1 MTASEDAGPRAGV
14 FFGVDARLAGAY
26 GSSPMSD
33 LSRMETKTPQ
43 STVDRARA
51 AATANRWPLAME
63 LFTAA
68 EAEAPLAASD
78 LSSLGEAAWWTGQLG
93 AAISARER
101 AYSAHLA
108 AGDPHRAAAAALA
121 VANDHVHRLESALAS
136 GWVRRASRLLERL
149 PESREHALLE
159 RALLNASMS
168 RGDFDD
174 ALMRAER
181 VIAIGERLNDADIQ
195 GLGLHDKGRILVGAG
210 QVEDGMQLLEEAV
223 VAAVSG
229 ELSALPT
236 AIVYCNATVTCE
248 DVADYRRA
256 GEFADAAKRWCARQ
270 EISGFPGMCRVRRAE
285 ITRLR
290 GDWDEAER
298 EARTACA
305 ELQEFSL
312 EYAGEGYYQI
322 GEIRMRLG
330 DVSGAEE
337 AFRESHR
344 LGRSPQPGLAQLRL
358 GEGRIEAAET
368 LIQEALA
375 EPEITPLHRA
385 RLLPAAVEI
394 EVAARNL
401 PRAEEAADEM
411 ERIAETYGT
420 EALRGAAAFARGVL
434 SLRSGIVA
442 TAIDALRAAER
453 QWKSI
458 GAPYET
464 ARARMW
470 LADAL
475 ALGGNSEGARFEAE
489 AARNAFARLKAGPDL
504 GRTEQLLGQFGTG
517 DDAPARGQVSRTLM
531 FTDIVRSTDLI
542 EAIGDEAWES
552 LRAWHDGTIRAL
564 ARAGGGEE
572 VDHAGDGFFFAFAEP
587 RAAIDCALAIRNTMH
602 RHRRQQGFA
611 PSLRIGI
618 HTAKATRTRSGYGGA
633 AVHVAARI
641 AALAGAEEIVAS
653 MDAIN
658 AAGGVP
664 HTNVR
669 EEKLKG
675 VRQPMRVASL
685 S

>member
-1 MTASEDAGPRAGV
+1 
-14 FFGVDARLAGAY
+14 
-26 GSSPMSD
+26 MSD
-33 LSRMETKTPQ
+33 LGQVETSAPQ

-51 AATANRWPLAME
+51 AATANRWPQAME
-63 LFTAA
+63 LFMAA
-68 EAEAPLAASD
+68 EAEAPLSASD
-78 LSSLGEAAWWTGQLG
+78 LSILGEAAWWTGQLG

-108 AGDPHRAAAAALA
+108 AGDLHRAAAAALA

-174 ALMRAER
+174 ALERAER
-181 VIAIGERLNDADIQ
+181 VIEIGERLNDADLQ
-195 GLGLHDKGRILVGAG
+195 GLGLHDKGRILVAAG

-229 ELSALPT
+229 ELSAIPT

-298 EARTACA
+298 EARTACD

-330 DVSGAEE
+330 DTSGAET
-337 AFRESHR
+337 AFREAHR
-344 LGRSPQPGLAQLRL
+344 LGRNPQPGLALLRL
-358 GEGRIEAAET
+358 AEGRSAAAQA
-368 LIQEALA
+368 LIAEALA
-375 EPEITPLHRA
+375 DPVTTPLHRA

-394 EVAARNL
+394 EVAARNV
-401 PRAEEAADEM
+401 PRAEEAAAEM

-420 EALRGAAAFARGVL
+420 EALRAAAAVARGVV
-434 SLRSGIVA
+434 SLGSGLVSAAVA
-442 TAIDALRAAER
+442 SFRAAER
-453 QWKSI
+453 LWKSI
-458 GAPYET
+458 EAPYET
-464 ARARMW
+464 ARARLW

-475 ALGGNSEGARFEAE
+475 AMSGNSEGARLEAE
-489 AARNAFARLKAGPDL
+489 AARHAFARLKAGPDIAL
-504 GRTEQLLGQFGTG
+504 AEQLLGQVGAG
-517 DDAPARGQVSRTLM
+517 DEAPASAQRVARTLL
-531 FTDIVRSTDLI
+531 FTDIVRSTDLV

-552 LRAWHDGTIRAL
+552 LRSWHDGTIRAL
-564 ARAGGGEE
+564 AREGGGEE
-572 VDHAGDGFFFAFAEP
+572 VDHAGDGFFFAFGEP
-587 RAAIDCALAIRNTMH
+587 RAAIDCALAIRDTMR

-611 PSLRIGI
+611 PSLRIGV
-618 HTAKATRTRSGYGGA
+618 HTADMTRTRSGYGGA

-641 AALAGAEEIVAS
+641 AALAGADEIVAS
-653 MDAIN
+653 MDAIE
-658 AAGGVP
+658 AAGGSIP
-664 HTNVR
+664 HGAVR
-669 EEKLKG
+669 EESLKG
-675 VRQPMRVASL
+675 VRQPVRAARL

>member
-1 MTASEDAGPRAGV
+1 
-14 FFGVDARLAGAY
+14 
-26 GSSPMSD
+26 
-33 LSRMETKTPQ
+33 
-43 STVDRARA
+43 
-51 AATANRWPLAME
+51 
-63 LFTAA
+63 
-68 EAEAPLAASD
+68 
-78 LSSLGEAAWWTGQLG
+78 
-93 AAISARER
+93 
-101 AYSAHLA
+101 
-108 AGDPHRAAAAALA
+108 
-121 VANDHVHRLESALAS
+121 
-136 GWVRRASRLLERL
+136 
-149 PESREHALLE
+149 
-159 RALLNASMS
+159 
-168 RGDFDD
+168 
-174 ALMRAER
+174 
-181 VIAIGERLNDADIQ
+181 
-195 GLGLHDKGRILVGAG
+195 
-210 QVEDGMQLLEEAV
+210 

-256 GEFADAAKRWCARQ
+256 GEFADAAKRWCAKQ

-312 EYAGEGYYQI
+312 DYAGEGYYQI

-330 DVSGAEE
+330 DTSGAEE
-337 AFRESHR
+337 AFREAHR

-358 GEGRIEAAET
+358 AEGRIEAAET

-375 EPEITPLHRA
+375 EPAITPLNRA

-401 PRAEEAADEM
+401 PRAEEAAAEM
-411 ERIAETYGT
+411 GRIAETYGT
-420 EALRGAAAFARGVL
+420 EALRGAAEFARGVV

-458 GAPYET
+458 DAPYET

-475 ALGGNSEGARFEAE
+475 ALGGNSEGARLEAE

-504 GRTEQLLGQFGTG
+504 ARTEQLLGQIGAG

-531 FTDIVRSTDLI
+531 FTDIVGSTDLI

-552 LRAWHDGTIRAL
+552 LRAWHDSTVRAL
-564 ARAGGGEE
+564 AREGGGEE
-572 VDHAGDGFFFAFAEP
+572 VDHAGDGFFFAFAGP

-611 PSLRIGI
+611 PSLRIGV

-641 AALAGAEEIVAS
+641 AALAGAGEIVAS
-653 MDAIN
+653 LDTIDA
-658 AAGGVP
+658 AGGGVP
-664 HTNVR
+664 HANVR
-669 EEKLKG
+669 EENLKG
-675 VRQPMRVASL
+675 VRQPVRVASL